1 MEKNEEIKRIAESIK
16 NAIPELYERWPV
28 SFAPV
33 NSDYMAFL
41 HAYRNDDEE
50 IYYEIFLFGDDGSLT
65 TDFNDPPEH
74 DEDDQGDYYYAGLSV
89 EIGLVNIHTGK
100 CDLLYY
106 LSKDDVD
113 EDFATVSAK
122 LYEQTFDESGPES
135 KKLDVMEINNELSNI
150 QQREINGLKEAMVLF
165 GELYDGEYTYKLNSG
180 VTVTAY
186 DNDEPGDMLVLSVKL
201 NEDGRLMLSI
211 NDKDEFGDEHEI
223 DSHDLFP
230 GHLQYVTQEIQ
241 SENK

>member
-1 MEKNEEIKRIAESIK
+1 MEKNEEIKMIAESIK
-16 NAIPELYERWPV
+16 KAIPELFERWPV

-33 NSDYMAFL
+33 NSNYMAFL

-50 IYYEIFLFGDDGSLT
+50 IYYEIFLFGEDGSLT

-89 EIGLVNIHTGK
+89 EIGLVNTHTGE
-100 CDLLYY
+100 CDFLYT

-113 EDFATVSAK
+113 EGFAGAATMI
-122 LYEQTFDESGPES
+122 YEKAFDNSEKGKSGEMNID
-135 KKLDVMEINNELSNI
+135 KALLDVQSKEIND
-150 QQREINGLKEAMVLF
+150 LKEAMVLL

-180 VTVTAY
+180 VIVPVY
-186 DNDEPGDMLVLSVKL
+186 DINEHGDALVLSVKL
-201 NEDGRLMLSI
+201 NEDARLTLSI
-211 NDKDEFGDEHEI
+211 NDEDEFGEEHEI
-223 DSHDLFP
+223 NADEVFP
-230 GHLQYVTQEIQ
+230 GYLQYITQKIK

>member
-1 MEKNEEIKRIAESIK
+1 MEKNEEIKMIAESIK
-16 NAIPELYERWPV
+16 KAIPELFERWPV

-33 NSDYMAFL
+33 NSNYMAFL

-50 IYYEIFLFGDDGSLT
+50 IYYEIFLFGEDGSLT

-89 EIGLVNIHTGK
+89 EIGLVNTHTGE
-100 CDLLYY
+100 CDFLYA

-113 EDFATVSAK
+113 EGFAGAATMI
-122 LYEQTFDESGPES
+122 YEKAFDNSEKGKSGEMNID
-135 KKLDVMEINNELSNI
+135 KALLDVQSKEIND
-150 QQREINGLKEAMVLF
+150 LKEAMVLL

-180 VTVTAY
+180 VIVPVY
-186 DNDEPGDMLVLSVKL
+186 DINEHGDALVLSVKL
-201 NEDGRLMLSI
+201 NEDARLTLSI
-211 NDKDEFGDEHEI
+211 NDEDEFGEEHEI
-223 DSHDLFP
+223 NADEVFP
-230 GHLQYVTQEIQ
+230 GYLQYITQKIK